1 MFGFLLKRKALRE
14 SSWKLLLGTDRRRLM
29 AKLADLIEERKELL
43 VSIYAWDH
51 HLLRQC
57 STELESGESF
67 ALSRSSVAN

>member
-43 VSIYAWDH
+43 ASIDAWDNG
-51 HLLRQC
+51 Q
-57 STELESGESF
+57 S
-67 ALSRSSVAN
+67 